1 MKARRKARIVALQVL
16 YELDCTSHPPGAVF
30 IRSAEENKLP
40 ENLMEFTHQLI
51 FGVLENRTHLD
62 EWIARYAPEWPVDQ
76 LAIVE
81 RNILRMAV
89 WEFAVGR
96 ITPSSVAINEAV
108 ELAKMYGSDS
118 APRFINGVLGNLAPH
133 ADEQPPV
140 SSSAPSN

>member
-16 YELDCTSHPPGAVF
+16 YELDCTTHQPGAVF
-30 IRSAEENKLP
+30 SRSAEDNKLP
-40 ENLMEFTHQLI
+40 DTLMEFTRQLI

-62 EWIARYAPEWPVDQ
+62 EWIARFAPEWPVDQ

-108 ELAKMYGSDS
+108 ELAKTYGSDS

-133 ADEQPPV
+133 AEEQDPSSRIDPP
-140 SSSAPSN
+140 A